1 MNAETALWDV
11 HPARCPRSRG
21 GRCREGDRG
30 GETVRH
36 SANVTYC
43 LFRGG
48 CTAPCRSRGDGMI
61 GAADVRV
68 PLSVDIRIIEK
79 STLPPPLLHPP
90 VCAADRSLRTF
101 HAEHMGYCK

>member
-1 MNAETALWDV
+1 MREWIWITSDITWDTSHRLEASMMNAETALWDV

-48 CTAPCRSRGDGMI
+48 CTAP
-61 GAADVRV
+61 
-68 PLSVDIRIIEK
+68 
-79 STLPPPLLHPP
+79 
-90 VCAADRSLRTF
+90 
-101 HAEHMGYCK
+101 